1 MNIDLK
7 GAKVYSDGNHY
18 IAIAHTTRPKK
29 PKRNKP
35 EKQYVIDD
43 NGKVLEEKE
52 EISTLTL
59 PSGRVLTE
67 VKFVGDKIV
76 PVKHKVKPE
85 GRTVTKKELFTELYN
100 LTAGLNKRERKSK
113 ITERLK
119 GLFENERELK
129 EYVKENI
136 LREHRNYIVR
146 MQRMNRIANI
156 TPFNYF
162 CTFTY
167 DSEKITEEYFKK
179 RLLQTLQNLHS
190 KKGWLYMGV
199 WERGKDTDRLHFHG
213 LFYIPEMIGSIYEKK
228 DYNTNKKKIVKSNVN
243 TYFEDKFGRNDF
255 QRIDANPIQKE
266 YSVKYLRKYLTKTN
280 DRVIY
285 SRGLAPMR
293 KLDILEDDVIGG
305 YMDNPNKFVLY
316 DKFTVID
323 DGTIEGQADNR
334 LLLKMPKAK

>member
-1 MNIDLK
+1 MDLK
-7 GAKVYSDGNHY
+7 GAKVYSDGRHY
-18 IAIAHTTRPKK
+18 IAIAHTTRPKR

-35 EKQYVIDD
+35 EKEYVIDD
-43 NGKVLEEKE
+43 NGNVLEEKE

-67 VKFVGDKIV
+67 VEFVGDKVV
-76 PVKHKVKPE
+76 PVKRKVKPQ

-100 LTAGLNKRERKSK
+100 QTAGLNKRERKSK
-113 ITERLK
+113 ITDGIK
-119 GLFENERELK
+119 GLFEDEK
-129 EYVKENI
+129 KAKDYVKEN
-136 LREHRNYIVR
+136 LEREHRNYIVR

-167 DSEKITEEYFKK
+167 DNEKITEEYFKK

-199 WERGKDTDRLHFHG
+199 WERGKDTERLHFHG

-228 DYNTNKKKIVKSNVN
+228 DYNTKKHKIVKADVN
-243 TYFEDKFGRNDF
+243 TYFESKFGRNDF

-293 KLDILEDDVIGG
+293 KLDILEDDVLCG
-305 YMDNPNKFVLY
+305 YMDNPNKYVLY

-323 DGTIEGQADNR
+323 DGTIEGQADNE

>member
-1 MNIDLK
+1 MISIDLK
-7 GAKVYSDGNHY
+7 NAKVYSDGRHF

-29 PKRNKP
+29 PKSNKP
-35 EKQYVIDD
+35 EKEYVIDD
-43 NGKVLEEKE
+43 NGKISHN
-52 EISTLTL
+52 EIIT
-59 PSGRVLTE
+59 PKGRRLTE
-67 VKFVGDKIV
+67 VEFIQGKAV
-76 PVKHKVKPE
+76 PVKSK
-85 GRTVTKKELFTELYN
+85 GRTVTKKELFTELFN
-100 LTAGLNKRERKSK
+100 QTAGLNKRERINK
-113 ITERLK
+113 ITDGIK
-119 GLFENERELK
+119 VLFEDEK
-129 EYVKENI
+129 KAKDYVKENI
-136 LREHRNYIVR
+136 EREKRNYIVR

-167 DSEKITEEYFKK
+167 DSERITEEKFKK

>member
-1 MNIDLK
+1 MDLK
-7 GAKVYSDGNHY
+7 GAKVYSDGRHF
-18 IAIAHTTRPKK
+18 IAIAHTTRPKR

-35 EKQYVIDD
+35 EKEYVIDD

-52 EISTLTL
+52 EVSTLTL
-59 PSGRVLTE
+59 PSGRILTE
-67 VKFVGDKIV
+67 VEFVGDKVV
-76 PVKHKVKPE
+76 PVKRKVKPQ

-100 LTAGLNKRERKSK
+100 QTAGLNKRERPSK
-113 ITERLK
+113 ITDGIK
-119 GLFENERELK
+119 ALFENEK
-129 EYVKENI
+129 QAKDYVKENME
-136 LREHRNYIVR
+136 REKRNYIVR

-167 DSEKITEEYFKK
+167 DSEKITEEKFKK

-243 TYFEDKFGRNDF
+243 TYFESKFGRNDF
-255 QRIDANPIQKE
+255 QEIDANPIQKE

-293 KLDILEDDVIGG
+293 KLDILEDDVLCG
-305 YMDNPNKFVLY
+305 YLDNPYKYVLA
-316 DKFTVID
+316 DDFTVIN
-323 DGTIEGQADNR
+323 DGTIEGQANNE

>member
-1 MNIDLK
+1 MDLK
-7 GAKVYSDGNHY
+7 GAKVYSDGRHF
-18 IAIAHTTRPKK
+18 IAIAHTTRPKRV
-29 PKRNKP
+29 KRVKP
-35 EKQYVIDD
+35 EKEYVIDD
-43 NGKVLEEKE
+43 NGNVLEEKE
-52 EISTLTL
+52 EISTITL

-67 VKFVGDKIV
+67 VEFVGDKVV
-76 PVKHKVKPE
+76 PVKRKVKPQ
-85 GRTVTKKELFTELYN
+85 GRIVTKKELFTELYN
-100 LTAGLNKRERKSK
+100 RTAGLNKRERPSK
-113 ITERLK
+113 ITDGIK
-119 GLFENERELK
+119 GLFENEK
-129 EYVKENI
+129 KAKDYVKEN
-136 LREHRNYIVR
+136 LEREKRNYIVR

-167 DSEKITEEYFKK
+167 DSEKITEDYFKK

-228 DYNTNKKKIVKSNVN
+228 DYNTNKHKITKSNVN
-243 TYFEDKFGRNDF
+243 TYFESKFGRNDF
-255 QRIDANPIQKE
+255 QEIDANPIQKE

-293 KLDILEDDVIGG
+293 KLDILENDVLCG
-305 YMDNPNKFVLY
+305 YLDNPTKYILA
-316 DKFTVID
+316 DDFTVIN
-323 DGTIEGQADNR
+323 DGTVEGQANNE
-334 LLLKMPKAK
+334 LLLKMPRAK